1 MVDTFSPSFQ
11 LTFNRL
17 QRINELRCVAPDGFN
32 HPLNGWT
39 ELEWAGA
46 MCGEAGEA
54 ANFAKKL
61 SRAKL
66 NVRGNKSGDSV
77 DALKL
82 KIAKEC
88 ADTII
93 YALLTLS
100 RVGCDADDVVTT
112 VFNAKSDD
120 IGWQGPRI

>member
-1 MVDTFSPSFQ
+1 MAVNQ
-11 LTFNRL
+11 YHLTFREM
-17 QRINELRCVAPDGFN
+17 QRVNELRCVAPDGFD
-32 HPLNGWT
+32 HPLDGWT

-66 NVRGNKSGDSV
+66 HVRGNKRGDTV

-82 KIAKEC
+82 KIGKEC

-93 YALLTLS
+93 YALPMS
-100 RVGCDADDVVTT
+100 RIGLDADDIMRLT
-112 VFNAKSDD
+112 FNTKSDD
-120 IGWQGPRI
+120 IGWKGPRI